1 MQQPPIL
8 RGYSNLTVETVSV
21 LKIFIF
27 NWSVI
32 LVRLIFQTV
41 NNDNVPK
48 QQ

>member
-32 LVRLIFQTV
+32 LVRLIFQIV